1 MYAWLT
7 LRHGSVSA
15 VPVLGPSAASST
27 SVSRFFLAYFHSNVS
42 VKNLVVTT
50 LD

>member
-1 MYAWLT
+1 MAEP
-7 LRHGSVSA
+7 SVTVAFQQFLFS
-15 VPVLGPSAASST
+15 VLPLLLQRLFPDF
-27 SVSRFFLAYFHSNVS
+27 VLAYFHRNVS